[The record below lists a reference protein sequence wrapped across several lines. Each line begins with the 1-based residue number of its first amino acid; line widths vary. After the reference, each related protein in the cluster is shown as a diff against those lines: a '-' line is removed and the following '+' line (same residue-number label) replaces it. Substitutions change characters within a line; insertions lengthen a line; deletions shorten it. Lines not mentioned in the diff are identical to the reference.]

1 MNDEIDLTL
10 HLQTLARRQPSAP
23 ALLAPGGKP
32 MTFGSLVVRTE
43 RIAARLRQWGFE
55 RGDVVAWVNG
65 DRAQTAAALAMLP
78 ASATISPLSPSST
91 ISTLSAALR
100 RIGPKAIVVPSKGD
114 SVAARAA
121 SLLDIA
127 VMTAE
132 GDDAGEAGAFD
143 LVLAAPRGSLD
154 RRSRHSP
161 AWACIGTTSGATG
174 SPKIVSHGH
183 RQVLQTAH
191 SVGERLGLGPG
202 DISGHVM
209 PLHLA
214 GGIRNA
220 LFQSLLCGGAVNCLP
235 EAGVDALIRAIAAG
249 EVTYAS
255 AAFTMLREMLARLE
269 EGARYDRGR
278 LRFMRVASGRMEP
291 GEMDRLER
299 ALGVPVVTGLASSE
313 SGTAAQQAPDAPR
326 KRGSVGRPVASEVRL
341 VGAEGRDVGAG
352 EVGEIHVRGPQ
363 LFDGYIDDDEL
374 NARSFVDG
382 WFRMGDLAR
391 FDGDGELHLVGRV
404 KEVINRGGD
413 KIAPLEIDEALKRLP
428 EVLDAAAFGVP
439 HARLG
444 EEVVAAVVMRD
455 GAARDPE
462 AMLTALRA
470 SLGASRAPRRLWF
483 VERLPRTDAGKLARS
498 QLPTHVGF
506 VPDEGPAQPADDDRR
521 SPFERALAALWCDAL
536 GVPRVD
542 ADARFADLG
551 GDEAIAS
558 ALVARVDAA
567 FGVALAPH
575 ALRDE
580 ASTVA
585 KMVRA
590 IEERR
595 AGRV

>member
-313 SGTAAQQAPDAPR
+313 TGTAAQQAPDAPR
-326 KRGSVGRPVASEVRL
+326 KRGSVGRPVASEVASSAR
-341 VGAEGRDVGAG
+341 
-352 EVGEIHVRGPQ
+352 RGVTSAP
-363 LFDGYIDDDEL
+363 
-374 NARSFVDG
+374 AK
-382 WFRMGDLAR
+382 WAR
-391 FDGDGELHLVGRV
+391 FTSGARNSSTATSTTTSSMPGRSSTDGSAWAISPASTATESSHLVGRV

-413 KIAPLEIDEALKRLP
+413 KIAPLEIDEALKRLRRSSTP
-428 EVLDAAAFGVP
+428 
-439 HARLG
+439 R
-444 EEVVAAVVMRD
+444 RS
-455 GAARDPE
+455 
-462 AMLTALRA
+462 A
-470 SLGASRAPRRLWF
+470 SLMRGSARKSWRRW
-483 VERLPRTDAGKLARS
+483 
-498 QLPTHVGF
+498 
-506 VPDEGPAQPADDDRR
+506 
-521 SPFERALAALWCDAL
+521 
-536 GVPRVD
+536 
-542 ADARFADLG
+542 
-551 GDEAIAS
+551 
-558 ALVARVDAA
+558 
-567 FGVALAPH
+567 
-575 ALRDE
+575 
-580 ASTVA
+580 
-585 KMVRA
+585 
-590 IEERR
+590 
-595 AGRV
+595 